1 MPPQRTIEKVQNK
14 GGLSLLFSSK
24 LFASIPMDLTAQKPV
39 PSRGSSEPA
48 AGIDG
53 HLLTGRSVLQSVV
66 LLAFLW
72 FLYAHV
78 VANLARQWFD
88 DPNYSHG
95 IFVPICSALLLW
107 IHRKS
112 WMATPLQPSAGGL
125 LFVVAAMGL
134 LLVGTLGA
142 ELFLPRF
149 SLCILAGG
157 LVVYFAG
164 WRMLRAVLAPWLALF
179 LMIPLPVIVFNEI
192 AFPLQ
197 VLASRLACSFLELLQ
212 VPVLREGNII
222 VLSSMSLDIVE
233 ACSGLRSLMSLITVA
248 VLYGLFFERKIWMRF
263 LLVIV
268 AIPVAVFA
276 NSLRIVSSALLAQY
290 VSPHLAEGF
299 FHAFSGFLL
308 FLLCLGA
315 LAGFHTLGIRLSRRR
330 AAV

>member
-1 MPPQRTIEKVQNK
+1 MNRVSQKTGSAERLPGRA
-14 GGLSLLFSSK
+14 LSLHGIFLNETLLLQVIL
-24 LFASIPMDLTAQKPV
+24 LFA
-39 PSRGSSEPA
+39 
-48 AGIDG
+48 
-53 HLLTGRSVLQSVV
+53 LLWL
-66 LLAFLW
+66 
-72 FLYAHV
+72 LYARV

-95 IFVPICSALLLW
+95 IFVPICCALLLW

-112 WMATPLQPSAGGL
+112 WMATPLQPSTSGL

-149 SLCILAGG
+149 SLCILIGG

-164 WRMLRAVLAPWLALF
+164 WRMLRAVLAPWLVLF

-248 VLYGLFFERKIWMRF
+248 VFYGLFFERKLWMRC
-263 LLVIV
+263 LLVLV
-268 AIPVAVFA
+268 AVPVAVFTNA
-276 NSLRIVSSALLAQY
+276 LRITISAVLAQY
-290 VSPHLAEGF
+290 VSHEFAEGF
-299 FHAFSGFLL
+299 FHAFSGLLL
-308 FLLCLGA
+308 FLLSLAA
-315 LAGFHTLGIRLSRRR
+315 LAGLHTLGNRFATRRV
-330 AAV
+330 AT

>member
-1 MPPQRTIEKVQNK
+1 MNGVSQKTGVAERLPGRAVSLHGIFLDRTLLLQAI
-14 GGLSLLFSSK
+14 LLF
-24 LFASIPMDLTAQKPV
+24 A
-39 PSRGSSEPA
+39 
-48 AGIDG
+48 
-53 HLLTGRSVLQSVV
+53 LLW
-66 LLAFLW
+66 LL
-72 FLYAHV
+72 YTNV
-78 VANLARQWFD
+78 VANLARQWFN

-95 IFVPICSALLLW
+95 IFVPICCALLLW
-107 IHRKS
+107 IRRES
-112 WMATPLQPSAGGL
+112 WMATPLQPSTSGL

-149 SLCILAGG
+149 SLCVLLGG

-164 WRMLRAVLAPWLALF
+164 WRMLRVVLAPWLVLF

-197 VLASRLACSFLELLQ
+197 VLASRLACSLLELLQ

-248 VLYGLFFERKIWMRF
+248 VFYGLFFERKLWMRW
-263 LLVIV
+263 LLVLV
-268 AIPVAVFA
+268 AVPVAVFTNA
-276 NSLRIVSSALLAQY
+276 LRITISAVLAQY
-290 VSPHLAEGF
+290 VSHEFAEGF

-308 FLLCLGA
+308 FFLSLAA
-315 LAGFHTLGIRLSRRR
+315 LAGLHTLGNRFTTRR
-330 AAV
+330 ATT